1 MCGALLGCAKPPP
14 LPLLPLLPL
23 LVVEVLLEE
32 PVAAV
37 AAAVTAAAVTAAAV
51 TAAAAPDAAARFFLR
66 CGRESALIP
75 FVIHTAGWYAGN

>member
-1 MCGALLGCAKPPP
+1 
-14 LPLLPLLPL
+14 LLPLLPL

-37 AAAVTAAAVTAAAV
+37 AAAAVTAAAV

>member
-1 MCGALLGCAKPPP
+1 MCGALLRCAKPPP

-37 AAAVTAAAVTAAAV
+37 AAAAVTAAAV